1 MPDISGNGL
10 ILALIL
16 QRWKS
21 KCLSSLNLHQ
31 MESFSQLINSEKP
44 VLVDFYADW
53 CGPCKAMSPVIQEV
67 AKAVQGKAR
76 VIKVDIDKSVQ
87 AAQAYQVQAVPTFI
101 IFKNGKIVWRYSGMI
116 DKSSLINRLTQTA
129 Q

>member
-1 MPDISGNGL
+1 
-10 ILALIL
+10 
-16 QRWKS
+16 
-21 KCLSSLNLHQ
+21 
-31 MESFSQLINSEKP
+31 MESFKELINSEKP

-67 AKAVQGKAR
+67 AKATQGKAR

-101 IFKNGKIVWRYSGMI
+101 IFKKGNIIWRHSGMI
-116 DKSSLINRLTQTA
+116 DKTSLVNVLTQNG
-129 Q
+129 

>member
-1 MPDISGNGL
+1 
-10 ILALIL
+10 
-16 QRWKS
+16 
-21 KCLSSLNLHQ
+21 

-87 AAQAYQVQAVPTFI
+87 AAQTYQVQAVPTFI
-101 IFKNGKIVWRYSGMI
+101 IFKNGKIVWRYSGVI
-116 DKSSLINRLTQTA
+116 DKTSLISRLTQTA
-129 Q
+129 

>member
-1 MPDISGNGL
+1 
-10 ILALIL
+10 
-16 QRWKS
+16 
-21 KCLSSLNLHQ
+21 
-31 MESFSQLINSEKP
+31 MESFKELINSEKP

-67 AKAVQGKAR
+67 AKATQGKAR

-101 IFKNGKIVWRYSGMI
+101 IFKKGNIIWRHSGTI
-116 DKSSLINRLTQTA
+116 DKNSLLNVLTQNG
-129 Q
+129 

>member
-1 MPDISGNGL
+1 
-10 ILALIL
+10 
-16 QRWKS
+16 
-21 KCLSSLNLHQ
+21 
-31 MESFSQLINSEKP
+31 MESFKELINSEKP

-67 AKAVQGKAR
+67 AQATQGKAR

-101 IFKNGKIVWRYSGMI
+101 IFKKGNIIWRHSGMI
-116 DKSSLINRLTQTA
+116 DKISLVNVLTQNG
-129 Q
+129 